1 MPTTPQHG
9 QLSLSN
15 GLYLDSA
22 ARSLQGILCR
32 RDAQHAYI
40 VRVRKDRNDAA
51 GEVAPIRRKGKLG
64 SEDNDAHPILNWN
77 APSFSNGSDNYRSQQ
92 AS

>member
-1 MPTTPQHG
+1 MQTPPPHG

-22 ARSLQGILCR
+22 ARSLQGILSR
-32 RDAQHAYI
+32 RDAQHAYV
-40 VRVRKDRNDAA
+40 VRVRKDRHNA
-51 GEVAPIRRKGKLG
+51 GGKVAPVRRKGKLG
-64 SEDNDAHPILNWN
+64 SVDNDSHPILNWN
-77 APSFSNGSDNYRSQQ
+77 APSFASGSHNDRRQQ